1 MILHTDIVAAST
13 DQKAKQLK
21 PNEASA
27 LSTTLIRGLEVLQC
41 FTDKDAAL
49 SNAELARR
57 LDMNRPAVSRLCKTL
72 MHVGYLRRDEKGMF
86 RLAPHL
92 LSLTYPL
99 LAAMPWRHEA
109 TDMMQDVAELTGGSM
124 TLSIMSED
132 RFIQI
137 KTVGAKDQY
146 PHTPEIG
153 LNGPLLMSST
163 GRALLSLLDD
173 DALGQKLQELQQQN
187 VPEFAD
193 GLQPTKDGIARCRAE
208 GFCVSYGEWRQN
220 IVAAATPLGR
230 TNDGLMVAMA
240 CGMPSYR
247 VVEDK
252 FETSIGPRLANVA
265 DALRAKGLFLKT

>member
-1 MILHTDIVAAST
+1 MISYTDIVAAP
-13 DQKAKQLK
+13 DVQKAKQLK
-21 PNEASA
+21 PSDAST

-41 FTDKDAAL
+41 FSDQDAAL

-72 MHVGYLRRDEKGMF
+72 IHVGFLRRDDKGMF

-99 LAAMPWRHEA
+99 LAAMPWRHQA
-109 TDMMQDVAELTGGSM
+109 TDMMEEVAELTGGSM
-124 TLSIMSED
+124 TLSIMSAD
-132 RFIQI
+132 RFVQV
-137 KTVGAKDQY
+137 KTVGVKDQY

-173 DALGQKLQELQQQN
+173 AELKEKLQTLQRQN
-187 VPEFAD
+187 PDEYAE
-193 GLQPTKDGIARCRAE
+193 GRKPTSEGIARCRTE

-230 TNDGLMVAMA
+230 TEDGLLVAMA

-247 VVEDK
+247 VVEGK
-252 FETSIGPRLANVA
+252 FETSIGPRLSNVA
-265 DALRAKGLFLKT
+265 DALRAKGLFQTT

>member
-1 MILHTDIVAAST
+1 MTQSEAA
-13 DQKAKQLK
+13 
-21 PNEASA
+21 A

-41 FTDKDAAL
+41 FSDKDTAL

-57 LDMNRPAVSRLCKTL
+57 LNLNRPAVSRLCKTL
-72 MHVGYLRRDEKGMF
+72 IHVGYLRRDENGTF

-109 TDMMQDVAELTGGSM
+109 NDVMEDVAELTGGSI

-132 RFIQI
+132 RFMQI
-137 KTVGAKDQY
+137 KSVRVKDQY
-146 PHTPEIG
+146 PHTPEVG

-163 GRALLSLLDD
+163 GRAILSLLDD
-173 DALGQKLQELQQQN
+173 EELGEKLHLLKEQN
-187 VPEFAD
+187 PDEFAK
-193 GLQPTKDGIARCRAE
+193 GLKPTNEGIARCRAE
-208 GFCVSYGEWRQN
+208 GFCVSYGEWRQS
-220 IVAAATPLGR
+220 IVAAATPLGK
-230 TNDGLMVAMA
+230 TEDGLLVAMA

-247 VVEDK
+247 VVEGK

-265 DALRAKGLFLKT
+265 DALRAKGLFQRH

>member
-1 MILHTDIVAAST
+1 LKQGESST
-13 DQKAKQLK
+13 
-21 PNEASA
+21 

-41 FTDKDAAL
+41 FSDKEAAL

-72 MHVGYLRRDEKGMF
+72 IHVGYLRRDEKGMF

-99 LAAMPWRHEA
+99 LASMPWRHEA
-109 TDMMQDVAELTGGSM
+109 TDMMEEVAELTGGSM
-124 TLSIMSED
+124 TLSIMSAD
-132 RFIQI
+132 RFVQI
-137 KTVGAKDQY
+137 KTIGVKDQY
-146 PHTPEIG
+146 PHIPEIG
-153 LNGPLLMSST
+153 LNGPLLRSST
-163 GRALLSLLDD
+163 GRALLSLLEKEE
-173 DALGQKLQELQQQN
+173 LQLKLQNLEQQN
-187 VPEFAD
+187 PDEYSAAI
-193 GLQPTKDGIARCRAE
+193 GPTKEGIARCRTE
-208 GFCVSYGEWRQN
+208 GFCVAYSEWRQN

-230 TNDGLMVAMA
+230 SEDGLLVAMA

-265 DALRAKGLFLKT
+265 EALRAKGLFKKP

>member
-1 MILHTDIVAAST
+1 MISDSDILLAPRP
-13 DQKAKQLK
+13 QKAKHLK
-21 PNEASA
+21 PSETTA

-41 FTDKDAAL
+41 FSDEDAAL

-57 LDMNRPAVSRLCKTL
+57 LDLNRPAVSRLCKTL
-72 MHVGYLRRDEKGMF
+72 IHIGYLRRDEKGMF

-99 LAAMPWRHEA
+99 LAAMPWRHQA
-109 TDMMQDVAELTGGSM
+109 TDMMEEVAELTGGSM
-124 TLSIMSED
+124 TLSIMSRD
-132 RFIQI
+132 RFVQI
-137 KTVGAKDQY
+137 KAVGVKDQY

-173 DALGQKLQELQQQN
+173 DELGAKLQSLSEQN
-187 VPEFAD
+187 PEEYSQGLVPT
-193 GLQPTKDGIARCRAE
+193 QDGIARCRTE
-208 GFCVSYGEWRQN
+208 GFCVSYGEWRQS

-230 TNDGLMVAMA
+230 TEDGLLVAMA
-240 CGMPSYR
+240 CGIPSYR
-247 VVEDK
+247 VVEGK

-265 DALRAKGLFLKT
+265 DALRAKGLFQTP